1 MTKQIRLD
9 FSGGVNVIADKSVL
23 PDKFGTVMDNIDVRS
38 GFPRCFK
45 EPIFNQIVA
54 NTDTT
59 KIFNFR
65 GRWIYSENWRDY
77 VADFING
84 IERIYWTES
93 INSVGY
99 DGDGDLAPQKMIEGT
114 EVPLGTSRPE
124 TAPIVSSGKSIVP
137 LMSPPVAIDVG
148 GLIEGTYYYAV
159 SAEFGKGVTAPS
171 DIVNVVIAQNDTA
184 NIKLSWSMVTDAVGY
199 IIWGRAN
206 TYTAMKRLQRVSS
219 GSLSWTDNG
228 SLTPKGDSPNDYF
241 DNSPVSYVYTYERDV
256 NNVFNES
263 GLSPIS
269 DRITTNASRNIAR
282 DFLNDGYLSQP
293 TAVDI
298 STDDGYAFTVEPRPS
313 TVDTFPYYVPLEII
327 GAEYQKSLNQVL
339 FTTFNPHR
347 LTTDDKIIFTGSAWQ
362 SPAYNNQKYSVI
374 VTSTTQFAILNI
386 PAPNDQI
393 LGGLINDGYTFVA
406 ASGGIQNLSTFK
418 VFTETGQGDGAYF
431 NVTFID
437 PPGPA
442 TSKVD
447 TVTVNTP
454 GSGYGI
460 GDIVY
465 IEIEPIPYPSQ
476 PNPVSLDEGTSPSSI
491 TPGSLYPKPSSI
503 ESFNFTSPGTGYTA
517 GNYSVSLTGGSGT
530 GATATLNV
538 NANGLINNVQ
548 LVNLGGDY
556 QIGDVLTATVT
567 GGSGFTIQVS
577 NINYG
582 VYEDISLTGGT
593 GSGAKAT
600 VTVDAAGQ
608 IADIVVT
615 DGGTGYGSG
624 DTLGVSGLQTGSG
637 ASATNFLTT
646 QEMTR
651 QYFTIIDINGD
662 NEVSICRSRITI
674 SPVPTEGTIN
684 NGDAMYLNMSDSSVG
699 RIDGITFAVGS
710 NYKNG
715 LYTNVSLTGG
725 SGTGAKANITV
736 AGNII
741 SAIDIE
747 NQGTNYVSGDVLGV
761 TAASLNSANSINT
774 FTLAAGSG
782 YVDGIYQNVPLTG
795 GSGSNATAQIVV
807 TSGAVTTVNIIN
819 SGTGYT
825 VSNVLTTPNTNLGN
839 SGTGFSITLGSVFN
853 GTGASVTVTSTLD
866 DVTINGLY
874 RVYTIDLD
882 GNPIPEGSF
891 DVNEY
896 IGTWKAPTELGA
908 YAQWVPFNG
917 YYRYWNLYRTGAA
930 GAFQLVDQIDIY
942 SSNYLDKTSTEYLG
956 TTPSSYYTDNG
967 IFGPVQV
974 DFIPPPLGLQS
985 LTSHYGMLFGVDG
998 QRVKWTPIG
1007 QPDAWPDVFYY
1018 DFTYKPLALSSFGTG
1033 IIVLCEDA
1041 IYRIDGNRP
1050 SEMSLSKTNANE
1062 GCIAPYTVQKTNKGL
1077 IYLSKR
1083 GLMIFDGMD
1092 AQCITD
1098 NRIPSNMLL
1107 GPSKL
1112 ENPVDFWWMPTKLGY
1127 FYGNFAFNDG
1137 VYFTDESANRFY
1149 QTNPIPSAIYD
1160 IKSFYHNGRYYLVY
1174 TTSDFYSA
1182 HTTLCVDLQIEGF
1195 PITTLGLKPID
1206 VIVNELDDAYA
1217 LFGNQGNGDLTNL
1230 STFKAQNSEAE
1241 PFVTEETYTVPS
1253 SPYVVTVINSTTYVS
1268 NQSVYNSTDSVLMT
1282 EVASSPSTN
1291 EYMVTN
1297 GVYTFGSANQ
1307 GKQIIIT
1314 YQFAFATNAGLSVW
1328 KLFSGKSNMP
1338 LVIRSGQK
1346 GFGNTT
1352 ERRKYEHLEFY
1363 GNGTLYARCYID
1375 GNWIA
1380 DDIVSLTELPS
1391 KARKFNLPKGQRLG
1405 YNLDFEAYGDTNRL
1419 VVEYGYAE
1427 MESPS

>member
-65 GRWIYSENWRDY
+65 GRWIYSDNWRDY

-124 TAPIVSSGKSIVP
+124 TEPIVSSGGNIVP
-137 LMSPPVAIDVG
+137 TINQITLIDSG
-148 GLIEGTYYYAV
+148 SLITGTYFYAV
-159 SAEFGKGVTAPS
+159 SATFDSGTTAPS
-171 DIVNVVIAQNDTA
+171 NIRSIEIPASVTKDIKIQWTRVENAT
-184 NIKLSWSMVTDAVGY
+184 GY
-199 IIWGRAN
+199 IVWGN
-206 TYTAMKRLQRVSS
+206 KVNDYSQLKEMVRLD
-219 GSLSWTDNG
+219 GSNLTWTDNG
-228 SLTPKGDSPNDYF
+228 SITPKGDNANQYF

-256 NNVFNES
+256 NSVTNES

-269 DRITTNASRNIAR
+269 KTISTSSGRNIAR
-282 DFLNDGYLSQP
+282 NFLNDGYFSQDS
-293 TAVDI
+293 TI
-298 STDDGYAFTVEPRPS
+298 SISDEDGYAFTVEPRPS
-313 TVDTFPYYVPLEII
+313 TVDTFPYYLNSDVVSFE
-327 GAEYQKSLNQVL
+327 SNSRLNQVL
-339 FTTFNPHR
+339 FTTLTAHR
-347 LTTDDKIIFTGSAWQ
+347 LTTDDYIQFTGAGWLN
-362 SPAYNNQKYSVI
+362 PNYKDQKYQVI
-374 VTSTTQFAILNI
+374 VINATQFAILNI
-386 PAPNDQI
+386 PEPTDSI
-393 LGGLINDGYTFVA
+393 TGSLTTSGLYLNNPSDNYAIG
-406 ASGGIQNLSTFK
+406 NL
-418 VFTETGQGDGAYF
+418 
-431 NVTFID
+431 
-437 PPGPA
+437 
-442 TSKVD
+442 
-447 TVTVNTP
+447 TP
-454 GSGYGI
+454 YPVVGGSGTGATIEFTFSNIQYG
-460 GDIVY
+460 V
-465 IEIEPIPYPSQ
+465 
-476 PNPVSLDEGTSPSSI
+476 
-491 TPGSLYPKPSSI
+491 SSI
-503 ESFNFTSPGTGYTA
+503 ESFNVAAGGSNYKVGDEVTVALPAIIGGGPSESLAIGLVLAGDITNSGLGYPTGGSIVTINLTSPSQGFSPISTS
-517 GNYSVSLTGGSGT
+517 YSDVPLTGGSGT
-530 GATATLNV
+530 GATA
-538 NANGLINNVQ
+538 
-548 LVNLGGDY
+548 D
-556 QIGDVLTATVT
+556 
-567 GGSGFTIQVS
+567 FTIDGFGSITLVS
-577 NINYG
+577 IFN
-582 VYEDISLTGGT
+582 
-593 GSGAKAT
+593 
-600 VTVDAAGQ
+600 
-608 IADIVVT
+608 
-615 DGGTGYGSG
+615 GGTGYVIG
-624 DTLGVSGLQTGSG
+624 DTPSIDFALASPAITPGTGG
-637 ASATNFLTT
+637 NLVVTKVEN
-646 QEMTR
+646 
-651 QYFTIIDINGD
+651 D
-662 NEVSICRSRITI
+662 NEFTVSI
-674 SPVPTEGTIN
+674 
-684 NGDAMYLNMSDSSVG
+684 
-699 RIDGITFAVGS
+699 
-710 NYKNG
+710 
-715 LYTNVSLTGG
+715 TGG
-725 SGTGAKANITV
+725 SGTGAVGTAIVAPNSSIQSLYITNGGV
-736 AGNII
+736 GYLSSDTGLGITLGTPSTPFQFNAQVDNTIVNAQFDVTKVVGNNQI
-741 SAIDIE
+741 SIYKTRISILPAPSDLNNGDAVYLNLSDSSSGRISRTSI
-747 NQGTNYVSGDVLGV
+747 TN
-761 TAASLNSANSINT
+761 
-774 FTLAAGSG
+774 AGSG
-782 YVDGIYQNVPLTG
+782 YTNGTYTNVPLVISYSNV
-795 GSGSNATAQIVV
+795 GSGNGATANIVV
-807 TSGAVTTVNIIN
+807 TNNIISDFTISDGGVGYVVDDFVTVDPADLGN
-819 SGTGYT
+819 TGTG
-825 VSNVLTTPNTNLGN
+825 LT
-839 SGTGFSITLGSVFN
+839 IK
-853 GTGASVTVTSTLD
+853 VTS
-866 DVTINGLY
+866 VAGANTIQGLY
-874 RVYTIDLD
+874 KIYTTDLD
-882 GNPIPEGSF
+882 GNPVPEGSF
-891 DVNEY
+891 DVDAL
-896 IGTWKAPTELGA
+896 TLDWTAPTALGA
-908 YAQWVPFNG
+908 SAQWVPFNG

-942 SSNYLDKTSTEYLG
+942 TSNYLDKTSTEYLG

-974 DFIPPPLGLQS
+974 DFMPPPLGLQS

-1041 IYRIDGNRP
+1041 VYRIDGNRP

-1083 GLMIFDGMD
+1083 GLMIFNGMD

-1328 KLFSGKSNMP
+1328 KLFNGKGNMP